1 MMNPA
6 LNADTPPPPPPKPSS
21 HDVSRNGTP
30 QTNPALPVTP
40 SQAYQEGYQSQDKV
54 RAQFVNAAQSPA
66 PGNLPRP
73 PTVEEGWLPDVV
85 RDKS

>member
-1 MMNPA
+1 MNPV
-6 LNADTPPPPPPKPSS
+6 NSDTPPPPPPKPSS
-21 HDVSRNGTP
+21 HDVSRDGTP

-40 SQAYQEGYQSQDKV
+40 SQAYQEGYQSQDNAHV
-54 RAQFVNAAQSPA
+54 QSVIAQPA
-66 PGNLPRP
+66 LGTLPRP